1 MLFFRDV
8 DKRLPEL
15 TEVLEK
21 AAELGASDVMLRRG
35 LPIFYKVG
43 GTWYH
48 FSDPLGDVSDY
59 VAAIGKLIGYEGFE
73 ERLGQ
78 EKELDLSFSLPSG
91 LRLRINVSYTSDGP
105 LIVGRLI
112 RQDIRFLEDLGFLEA
127 SAKAL
132 IGALSRRR
140 GMILVTGVT
149 GSGKST
155 TLAALIHWLNRNT
168 SSNIVVIEDP
178 IEYVFVPERSAI
190 HQREVGSHTH
200 SFARA
205 LRSAMR
211 QAPDVIM
218 VGEMRDGET
227 IKAALT
233 AAETGHLVLSTLH
246 TKSAPESITRIV
258 DALPAEDKPQA
269 RQQLASSLSIVIS
282 QKLVPSTGKG
292 KLVLAYEMFVKN
304 DAIRNL
310 IAKGEDTMETQIRE
324 QMRTGKGEGMI
335 LLEERLAQLVK
346 EGVVLPETAMVYANR
361 LEELHT
367 QFRNYGI
374 DPTRPTAYE
383 ERRLAGE
390 GVPSPGS
397 AEEKREGEG
406 GKLKLFGGR

>member
-59 VAAIGKLIGYEGFE
+59 VAAIGKLVGYEGFE
-73 ERLGQ
+73 DRLGR

-105 LIVGRLI
+105 LIVGRLV

-282 QKLVPSTGKG
+282 QKLVPTTGKG
-292 KLVLAYEMFVKN
+292 KLALAYEMFVKN

-310 IAKGEDTMETQIRE
+310 IAKGEDTMESQIRE
-324 QMRTGKGEGMI
+324 QIRTGKGEGMI

-374 DPTRPTAYE
+374 DPTRPIVHE
-383 ERRLAGE
+383 ERRLVGE
-390 GVPSPGS
+390 AVSPSDS
-397 AEEKREGEG
+397 AEERREGEG
-406 GKLKLFGGR
+406 GKLRLFGGR

>member
-1 MLFFRDV
+1 VLFFRDV
-8 DKRLPEL
+8 DKKLPEL

-59 VAAIGKLIGYEGFE
+59 VVAIGKLVGYEEFE
-73 ERLGQ
+73 ERLGR
-78 EKELDLSFSLPSG
+78 EKELDLSLSLPSG

-132 IGALSRRR
+132 IAALSRRR

-178 IEYVFVPERSAI
+178 IEYVFLPERSAI

-200 SFARA
+200 SFLRA

-227 IKAALT
+227 IKTALT
-233 AAETGHLVLSTLH
+233 AAETGHLVISTLH

-282 QKLVPSTGKG
+282 QKLVPGTGKG

-310 IAKGEDTMETQIRE
+310 IAKGEDTMESQIRE
-324 QMRTGKGEGMI
+324 QIRTGKQEGMI

-346 EGVVLPETAMVYANR
+346 EGVILPETAMVYANR

-374 DPTRPTAYE
+374 DPTRPIPRE
-383 ERRLAGE
+383 ERRLVGE
-390 GVPSPGS
+390 ATFSSDS
-397 AEEKREGEG
+397 AEQREGEG
-406 GKLKLFGGR
+406 GRLKLFGGR

>member
-1 MLFFRDV
+1 MFFRDV
-8 DKRLPEL
+8 EKRLPEL
-15 TEVLEK
+15 TEILEK

-48 FSDPLGDVSDY
+48 FSDPLGDVNEY
-59 VAAIGKLIGYEGFE
+59 VLAIGKLVGYEGFE
-73 ERLGQ
+73 ERLDR
-78 EKELDLSFSLPSG
+78 EKELDLSLSLPSG
-91 LRLRINVSYTSDGP
+91 LRLRVNVSYTSDGP

-132 IGALSRRR
+132 IAALSKRR

-227 IKAALT
+227 IKTALT
-233 AAETGHLVLSTLH
+233 AAETGHLVISTLH
-246 TKSAPESITRIV
+246 TKSAAESVTRIV
-258 DALPAEDKPQA
+258 DVLPAEDKPQA

-282 QKLVPSTGKG
+282 QKLVPATGKG

-304 DAIRNL
+304 DAVRNL
-310 IAKGEDTMETQIRE
+310 IAKGEDTMESQIRE
-324 QMRTGKGEGMI
+324 QIRTGKQEGMV

-346 EGVVLPETAMVYANR
+346 EGLVLPETAMVYANR

-374 DPTRPTAYE
+374 DPTRPILRE
-383 ERRLAGE
+383 ERRLAE
-390 GVPSPGS
+390 GTASSPDS
-397 AEEKREGEG
+397 AEEGREGGE
-406 GKLKLFGGR
+406 GKLRLFGGR

>member
-1 MLFFRDV
+1 LFFRDV
-8 DKRLPEL
+8 EKRLPEL
-15 TEVLEK
+15 TEILEK

-48 FSDPLGDVSDY
+48 FSDPLGDVNEY
-59 VAAIGKLIGYEGFE
+59 VLAIGKLVGYEGFE
-73 ERLGQ
+73 ERLDR
-78 EKELDLSFSLPSG
+78 EKELDLSLSLPSG
-91 LRLRINVSYTSDGP
+91 LRLRVNVSYTSDGP

-132 IGALSRRR
+132 IAALSKRR

-227 IKAALT
+227 IKTALT
-233 AAETGHLVLSTLH
+233 AAETGHLVISTLH
-246 TKSAPESITRIV
+246 TKSAAESVTRIV
-258 DALPAEDKPQA
+258 DVLPAEDKPQA

-282 QKLVPSTGKG
+282 QKLVPATGKG

-304 DAIRNL
+304 DAVRNL
-310 IAKGEDTMETQIRE
+310 IAKGEDTMESQIRE
-324 QMRTGKGEGMI
+324 QIRTGKQEGMV

-346 EGVVLPETAMVYANR
+346 EGLVLPETAMVYANR

-374 DPTRPTAYE
+374 DPTRPILRE
-383 ERRLAGE
+383 ERRLAE
-390 GVPSPGS
+390 GTASSPDS
-397 AEEKREGEG
+397 AEEGREGGE
-406 GKLKLFGGR
+406 GKLRLFGGR

>member
-1 MLFFRDV
+1 LFFRDV

-48 FSDPLGDVSDY
+48 FSDPLGDVGDY
-59 VAAIGKLIGYEGFE
+59 VLAIGKLLGYEGFE
-73 ERLGQ
+73 ERLKR

-132 IGALSRRR
+132 IAALSRRR

-200 SFARA
+200 SFSRA

-227 IKAALT
+227 IKTALT
-233 AAETGHLVLSTLH
+233 AAETGHLVISTLH

-282 QKLVPSTGKG
+282 QKLVPATGKG

-310 IAKGEDTMETQIRE
+310 IAKGEDTMESQIRE
-324 QMRTGKGEGMI
+324 QIRTGKQEGMI

-361 LEELHT
+361 IEELHT

-374 DPTRPTAYE
+374 DPTTFIPRE
-383 ERRLAGE
+383 ERRLVEERA
-390 GVPSPGS
+390 SSSDS
-397 AEEKREGEG
+397 AEEQRGGEG
-406 GKLKLFGGR
+406 SRLKLFGGR

>member
-1 MLFFRDV
+1 LFFRDV

-48 FSDPLGDVSDY
+48 FSDPLGDVNDY
-59 VAAIGKLIGYEGFE
+59 VVAIGKLVGYEGFE
-73 ERLGQ
+73 DRLGR

-112 RQDIRFLEDLGFLEA
+112 RQDIRFLEDLGFLDA
-127 SAKAL
+127 SARAL
-132 IGALSRRR
+132 IAALSKRR

-200 SFARA
+200 SFSRA

-227 IKAALT
+227 IKTALT
-233 AAETGHLVLSTLH
+233 AAETGHLVISTLH

-282 QKLVPSTGKG
+282 QKLVPGIGKG
-292 KLVLAYEMFVKN
+292 KLMLAYEMFVKN

-310 IAKGEDTMETQIRE
+310 IAKGEDTMESQIRE
-324 QMRTGKGEGMI
+324 QIRMGKQEGMI

-346 EGVVLPETAMVYANR
+346 EGAVLPETAMVYANR

-374 DPTRPTAYE
+374 DPTRPIPRE
-383 ERRLAGE
+383 ERRLIE
-390 GVPSPGS
+390 EVTSSSDS
-397 AEEKREGEG
+397 AEEQREGEG
-406 GKLKLFGGR
+406 GRLKLFGGR